1 MNGICQSRDAG
12 VDLVEIG
19 GQRKNLLLLCGV
31 QNGGA
36 GDESLPCTGV
46 QVAEQ
51 HLSCWAVDCSGE
63 LGSVDA
69 IDVVWHVI
77 RRYAELSK
85 VVVDGGQGSAA
96 VVAVLND
103 CVDDK
108 GLHIQAC
115 VLGNVESSFQTTCS
129 TAILT
134 SVTHQV
140 KKRDKPCHMVV
151 NALQCN
157 NAWAEHDR
165 TAALTACTQGC
176 R

>member
-1 MNGICQSRDAG
+1 MDGICQSRDAG
-12 VDLVEIG
+12 VDLVEVG

-31 QNGGA
+31 QDGGA

-77 RRYAELSK
+77 RRYAELAK
-85 VVVDGGQGSAA
+85 IVVDGGQGSAA
-96 VVAVLND
+96 VVAVLNN

-115 VLGNVESSFQTTCS
+115 VLGNMESSIQTACS
-129 TAILT
+129 TTVLI

-140 KKRDKPCHMVV
+140 RKT
-151 NALQCN
+151 
-157 NAWAEHDR
+157 AEELSH
-165 TAALTACTQGC
+165 A
-176 R
+176 